1 MRRSPISGWLRRGI
15 LFVCGGV
22 LLVGPPLFAV
32 TTRAIADDASPKVS
46 DTSAKSVIE
55 EVAAKRKS
63 LAAQISALAEQN
75 GGHSADSDPADV
87 SATEDELEFLE
98 TLDAVYAQQQARLE
112 QRQELQAEKK
122 KAEEDL
128 ESLRKFGPAEAK
140 PYSFLLLENL
150 RDDQTA
156 EEDHQDAFSADL
168 KAAEQL
174 LETAQNHLDHSEKDR
189 RRAQEEHGEDKEQ
202 PGASAVALQLAQRQS
217 QIAKELILVRR
228 LELEVRTLR
237 RDVCVTRK
245 TQLDE
250 KIERVGKEVRF
261 TKQDLQD
268 RLKELTAFETEL
280 NQKLKEARK
289 RFQQMESQQS
299 AAIKELHERKA
310 PQSTLDLAIEAWRVA
325 RDAQQMEMSLLS
337 ERIGD
342 NKRFHHYWA
351 CRYEAE
357 NGTAKPAEIAQW
369 HDSLSDLVDEIRDNQ
384 RSLLQR
390 IETTQS
396 EQAKLVQRI
405 RNSDDPAIKQWG
417 EFQSAQWQALRDAC
431 ETHLVQLKA
440 SERWSSRFLE
450 ELAAKLQPPD
460 AKSWRNIAQT
470 QLAALWVYE
479 IAEVDDRPIT
489 IGKIVNLIFCMLL
502 GVLIARIL
510 SRLLGRRVLPRCGLN
525 EGASHA
531 VQSIAF
537 YSLAVLFGVL
547 SFQLVHI
554 PLTAF
559 AFLGGAVAIA
569 IGFGSQDIASNFI
582 SGIIILAEQPIRVGD
597 VVLVDNVQGTVMHIG
612 PRSTRIRTD
621 SNHELIIPNSKLLS
635 DKVTNLTLS
644 DNLIQTAVVVS
655 LPLTMTVPQA
665 KQLLLQAA
673 TSHPSV
679 LDEPRPIVLFKQFGI
694 SLMDFELHFWLKL
707 NDDMR
712 VAIVQSEVR
721 ETINELF
728 RQVKAQPIIA
738 AAPFFADP
746 SSGATRSAKAA

>member
-1 MRRSPISGWLRRGI
+1 MLPGPKSRWSCRGI
-15 LFVCGGV
+15 HLVGCGV
-22 LLVGPPLFAV
+22 LLMGALLFAV
-32 TTRAIADDASPKVS
+32 TSRAIADDASAKVS

-55 EVAAKRKS
+55 DVAARRKN
-63 LAAQISALAEQN
+63 LAAEISALAEKN
-75 GGHSADSDPADV
+75 GDHSADSDPADV
-87 SATEDELEFLE
+87 SAVEDELEFLE

-122 KAEEDL
+122 KADEEL

-156 EEDHQDAFSADL
+156 EGDHQDAFGADL

-174 LETAQNHLDHSEKDR
+174 LETAQDHFDQAEKDR
-189 RRAQEEHGEDKEQ
+189 RRAQEEHAEAKEPQ
-202 PGASAVALQLAQRQS
+202 AASAVALKLALRQS
-217 QIAKELILVRR
+217 QIAKEQILLRR

-250 KIERVGKEVRF
+250 KIERIGKEVQF
-261 TKQDLQD
+261 TKQDLRD
-268 RLKELTAFETEL
+268 RHKELTAFETEL
-280 NQKLKEARK
+280 SQKLKEARK

-299 AAIKELHERKA
+299 AAIKELHEQKA
-310 PQSTLDLAIEAWRVA
+310 SQSTLELASEAWRVA

-342 NKRFHHYWA
+342 NKRFHHYWD
-351 CRYEAE
+351 CRFEAE
-357 NGTAKPAEIAQW
+357 NGTAKPDEIAQW
-369 HDSLSDLVDEIRDNQ
+369 NDSLSDLVDEIRDNQ
-384 RSLLQR
+384 RSLVQR
-390 IETTQS
+390 IEMTQS
-396 EQAKLVQRI
+396 EQAKLVQRM
-405 RNSDDPAIKQWG
+405 RNSDDPAVKQWE
-417 EFQSAQWQALRDAC
+417 EFQCAQWQALRDAC
-431 ETHLVQLKA
+431 ETHLIQLKA

-450 ELAAKLQPPD
+450 ELEAKLQPPD
-460 AKSWRNIAQT
+460 AKSWRNIVQT

-479 IAEVDDRPIT
+479 IAEVDNRPIT

-502 GVLIARIL
+502 GVLAARIL
-510 SRLLGRRVLPRCGLN
+510 SRLLGRRVLPRFGLN

-597 VVLVDNVQGTVMHIG
+597 MVLVDTVQGTVMHIG

-621 SNHELIIPNSKLLS
+621 ANHELIVPNSKLLS
-635 DKVTNLTLS
+635 DKVTNLTLT

-673 TSHPSV
+673 TSHPTV
-679 LDEPRPIVLFKQFGI
+679 LDEPRPIVLFKQFGV

-721 ETINELF
+721 EAINELF
-728 RQVKAQPIIA
+728 RQVNTQPMIA
-738 AAPFFADP
+738 AAPFSADK
-746 SSGATRSAKAA
+746 SSSAPRVAKAA